1 MAFNSKLKSV
11 LHVMYIL
18 LHRDKNLPKRI
29 KKMNNEAGDVAQ
41 WSRDCLTYAT
51 PLFGFLALQINE

>member
-1 MAFNSKLKSV
+1 MAFNSKLKGV

-29 KKMNNEAGDVAQ
+29 KKNEQ
-41 WSRDCLTYAT
+41 
-51 PLFGFLALQINE
+51 